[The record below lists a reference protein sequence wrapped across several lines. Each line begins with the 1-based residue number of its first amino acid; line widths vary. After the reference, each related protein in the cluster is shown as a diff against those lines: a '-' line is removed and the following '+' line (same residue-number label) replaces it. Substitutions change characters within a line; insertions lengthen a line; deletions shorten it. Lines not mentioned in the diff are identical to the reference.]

1 MGLRGGGERNKTGWI
16 IYCRSLSHNEP
27 QACGPAT
34 QTIDLITDQL
44 AWPLSLVEPPL
55 SESACQG
62 DPQRGPYFT
71 QGFDLLRWEVRPGSA
86 LRDLGRV
93 CWLS

>member
-44 AWPLSLVEPPL
+44 AWPLSLVEPPCPSQPAKETL
-55 SESACQG
+55 NGAHISLKGLIS
-62 DPQRGPYFT
+62 
-71 QGFDLLRWEVRPGSA
+71 
-86 LRDLGRV
+86 
-93 CWLS
+93 